1 MFEDESPD
9 SAKCVEQRRDEDGN
23 RVGFQLMQKKCS
35 TEDRNYLV
43 STKRPWPDAV
53 KRTLEKSKVNCSFI
67 KCMRE
72 NAGNND
78 NWCFMSE
85 DVEEALCGISLDDTG
100 KPIIKEDHSTVN
112 PGDGGN
118 PSLVVSN

>member
-1 MFEDESPD
+1 
-9 SAKCVEQRRDEDGN
+9 
-23 RVGFQLMQKKCS
+23 
-35 TEDRNYLV
+35 
-43 STKRPWPDAV
+43 
-53 KRTLEKSKVNCSFI
+53 
-67 KCMRE
+67 MRE